1 MKTSVT
7 LKHTLSCLPDLEL
20 QVDIDPE
27 RLEVTLTCE
36 HFDSSLVACYVM
48 RILPAELGVCAFR
61 EDAAARGEIGRTPAS
76 VYRLFVVFAGRRHLA
91 QVVRLINGGVT
102 VWLQAPV
109 TEAAPGPAR

>member
-7 LKHTLSCLPDLEL
+7 LKHTLSCLPDLEI

-36 HFDSSLVACYVM
+36 HFDSSLVACCVT
-48 RILPAELGVCAFR
+48 RVLPEEFGVRAFR

-76 VYRLFVVFAGRRHLA
+76 IYRLFVVFAGRRHLA
-91 QVVRLINGGVT
+91 QSC
-102 VWLQAPV
+102 A
-109 TEAAPGPAR
+109 